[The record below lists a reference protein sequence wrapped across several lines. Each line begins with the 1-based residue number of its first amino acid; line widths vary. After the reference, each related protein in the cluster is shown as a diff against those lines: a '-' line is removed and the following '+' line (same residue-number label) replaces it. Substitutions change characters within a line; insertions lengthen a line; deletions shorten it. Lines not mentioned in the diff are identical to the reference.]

1 VPTVDNLVTPRSAP
15 RSGSGVEVDPLL
27 TRWSTAVVGENAAM
41 EFLDPRSAPLAPVE
55 PYRGRAPLVDGDTV
69 GLFANGFPDSVA
81 FLEHVGAALQRAVPG
96 LEVKA
101 WNKGNASAL
110 ASQQHLGEIQAECTA
125 VVAAYGH

>member
-1 VPTVDNLVTPRSAP
+1 
-15 RSGSGVEVDPLL
+15 
-27 TRWSTAVVGENAAM
+27 M
-41 EFLDPRSAPLAPVE
+41 EFLDPRGEPVAPIEA
-55 PYRGRAPLVDGDTV
+55 YCGRAELAAGEIV

-81 FLEHVGAALQRAVPG
+81 FLEHVGAALTRAVPG
-96 LEVKA
+96 LETKL

>member
-1 VPTVDNLVTPRSAP
+1 
-15 RSGSGVEVDPLL
+15 
-27 TRWSTAVVGENAAM
+27 M
-41 EFLDPRSAPLAPVE
+41 EFLDPRGTSLAPAD
-55 PYRGRAPLVDGDTV
+55 PYRGRAALAAGETI

-81 FLEHVGAALQRAVPG
+81 FLEHIGRALQGAVPG
-96 LEVKA
+96 VDVKL

>member
-1 VPTVDNLVTPRSAP
+1 MSRQCRHGVLGSAGG
-15 RSGSGVEVDPLL
+15 RES
-27 TRWSTAVVGENAAM
+27 
-41 EFLDPRSAPLAPVE
+41 
-55 PYRGRAPLVDGDTV
+55 GRAVPGRSRSSAGETI

-96 LEVKA
+96 ICVKM

-110 ASQQHLGEIQAECTA
+110 ASERHLGEIQAECTA

>member
-1 VPTVDNLVTPRSAP
+1 MARGCSRGPDSLWTTTAVATLP
-15 RSGSGVEVDPLL
+15 
-27 TRWSTAVVGENAAM
+27 RWSSWIRGATPV
-41 EFLDPRSAPLAPVE
+41 APVE
-55 PYRGRAPLVDGDTV
+55 PYRGRAPLVAGETI

-81 FLEHVGAALQRAVPG
+81 FLEHIGVALRERCPG
-96 LEVKA
+96 VEVKL